1 MNMIK
6 TEYYKDLTKMNTFGM
21 KVKARCFM
29 EYDSVADLVDIEF
42 SELSRPVLHIGGGSN
57 MLFTDD
63 FKGTVLHSKIN
74 FIEIIGECQSAPV
87 APSQLSPGPSPY
99 PGVGEC
105 HFRTNGTSPHNELPD
120 SESSA
125 TASATSSITDRDSHC
140 HFERAERVEESVK
153 PVLVSVGA
161 GVVFDDFCD
170 WAAKEGLWGVENL
183 SYIPGE
189 VGASAVQNIG
199 AYGVEVKDVIR
210 TVYCYDTVEEE
221 FVKFDVSECGYGY
234 RDSIFKNPEIKGRYV
249 VTHVVFALSREPK
262 PRLDY
267 GHLRDAVMS
276 ACSECQSAPVA
287 PSQLSPG
294 PSPYPGVGECHFRTN
309 GTSPHNELP
318 DSESSATVSATS
330 SITDRDS
337 HCHFERAE
345 RVEKSFN
352 VALTPSLIRKVI
364 IKIRKEKLPE
374 PSVMG
379 SAGSFFKNPVISQ
392 EHFARIEAAAKAE
405 YGPDYKVPHY
415 VIKTECHEATGGHGF
430 SNHPHGTPDILND
443 ASTVISSE
451 VEKTVPQQI
460 KVPAA
465 WLIEQCGWKG
475 KRSGGAAV
483 YDKQPLVIV
492 NYTGEAY
499 PEEII
504 GLEKRIIASVKAK
517 FGVELHPEV
526 EHI

>member
-1 MNMIK
+1 MIN
-6 TEYYKDLTKMNTFGM
+6 TTYYQDLTKMNTFGM

-42 SELSRPVLHIGGGSN
+42 EELARPVLHIGGGSN
-57 MLFTDD
+57 LLFTDD

-74 FIEIIGECQSAPV
+74 FIEI
-87 APSQLSPGPSPY
+87 L
-99 PGVGEC
+99 
-105 HFRTNGTSPHNELPD
+105 
-120 SESSA
+120 
-125 TASATSSITDRDSHC
+125 
-140 HFERAERVEESVK
+140 EEGSD
-153 PVLVSVGA
+153 VLVSVGS
-161 GVVFDDFCD
+161 GVVFDDFCA

-221 FVKFDVSECGYGY
+221 FVKFDVEECEYGY
-234 RDSIFKNPEIKGRYV
+234 RDSVFKAPEVKGRYI
-249 VTHVVFALSREPK
+249 VTHVVFALSRTPQ

-267 GHLRDAVMS
+267 GHLRDAVMAS
-276 ACSECQSAPVA
+276 SVS
-287 PSQLSPG
+287 LSSDPR
-294 PSPYPGVGECHFRTN
+294 P
-309 GTSPHNELP
+309 
-318 DSESSATVSATS
+318 ATS
-330 SITDRDS
+330 SRTHPLAGGGMSLPSDTEEAMMSR
-337 HCHFERAE
+337 
-345 RVEKSFN
+345 
-352 VALTPSLIRKVI
+352 LTPALIRKVI

-379 SAGSFFKNPVISQ
+379 SAGSFFKNPVITA

-415 VIKTECHEATGGHGF
+415 DL
-430 SNHPHGTPDILND
+430 PDGM
-443 ASTVISSE
+443 V
-451 VEKTVPQQI
+451 

-465 WLIEQCGWKG
+465 WMIEQCGWKG
-475 KRSGGAAV
+475 RRSGGAAV

-492 NYTGEAY
+492 NYTGDAY
-499 PEEII
+499 PEEIV
-504 GLEKRIIASVKAK
+504 GLERRIIASVKAK
-517 FGVELHPEV
+517 FDIDLHPEV

>member
-1 MNMIK
+1 MIN
-6 TEYYKDLTKMNTFGM
+6 TTYYQDMTKMNTFGM
-21 KVKARCFM
+21 KVKARCFI

-42 SELSRPVLHIGGGSN
+42 GELARPVLHIGGGSN
-57 MLFTDD
+57 LLFTDD
-63 FKGTVLHSKIN
+63 FKGTILHSKIN
-74 FIEIIGECQSAPV
+74 FIEI
-87 APSQLSPGPSPY
+87 LDD
-99 PGVGEC
+99 C
-105 HFRTNGTSPHNELPD
+105 HFD
-120 SESSA
+120 
-125 TASATSSITDRDSHC
+125 
-140 HFERAERVEESVK
+140 RAERVEKSVE

-199 AYGVEVKDVIR
+199 AYGVEVKDVIK
-210 TVYCYDTVEEE
+210 TVYCYDTIDEE
-221 FVKFDVSECGYGY
+221 FVNFDVEDCEYGY
-234 RDSIFKNPEIKGRYV
+234 RDSVFKDPEIKGRYV
-249 VTHVVFALSREPK
+249 VTHVVFALSRTPQ

-267 GHLRDAVMS
+267 GHLRDAVIAAS
-276 ACSECQSAPVA
+276 ARHCEEGQSPDVA
-287 PSQLSPG
+287 I
-294 PSPYPGVGECHFRTN
+294 F
-309 GTSPHNELP
+309 
-318 DSESSATVSATS
+318 
-330 SITDRDS
+330 
-337 HCHFERAE
+337 
-345 RVEKSFN
+345 
-352 VALTPSLIRKVI
+352 TPSLIRKVI
-364 IKIRKEKLPE
+364 IKIRKDKLPE

-379 SAGSFFKNPVISQ
+379 SAGSFFKNPVISA

-405 YGPDYKVPHY
+405 LGTDYKVPHY
-415 VIKTECHEATGGHGF
+415 IVETSGRHCEEQDDVAICHM
-430 SNHPHGTPDILND
+430 
-443 ASTVISSE
+443 V
-451 VEKTVPQQI
+451 

-504 GLEKRIIASVKAK
+504 GLERRIIASVKDK

>member
-1 MNMIK
+1 MVK

-21 KVKARCFM
+21 KVKARCFV

-42 SELSRPVLHIGGGSN
+42 EELARPVLHIGGGSN
-57 MLFTDD
+57 LLFTDD
-63 FKGTVLHSKIN
+63 FKGTILHSKIN
-74 FIEIIGECQSAPV
+74 FIEI
-87 APSQLSPGPSPY
+87 LDD
-99 PGVGEC
+99 C
-105 HFRTNGTSPHNELPD
+105 HFDR
-120 SESSA
+120 
-125 TASATSSITDRDSHC
+125 ASDC
-140 HFERAERVEESVK
+140 HFDRAERVEKSVE

-161 GVVFDDFCD
+161 GVVFDDFCA

-221 FVKFDVSECGYGY
+221 FVNFDVEDLEYGY
-234 RDSIFKNPEIKGRYV
+234 RDSAFKDPDIKGRYI
-249 VTHVVFALSREPK
+249 VTHVVFALSRTPQPK
-262 PRLDY
+262 LDY
-267 GHLRDAVMS
+267 GHLKEAVAS
-276 ACSECQSAPVA
+276 FVS
-287 PSQLSPG
+287 PSSDPRPATESP
-294 PSPYPGVGECHFRTN
+294 
-309 GTSPHNELP
+309 
-318 DSESSATVSATS
+318 
-330 SITDRDS
+330 
-337 HCHFERAE
+337 
-345 RVEKSFN
+345 
-352 VALTPSLIRKVI
+352 LTPSIIRKAI

-379 SAGSFFKNPVISQ
+379 SAGSFFKNPVISAD
-392 EHFARIEAAAKAE
+392 HFARIETAAKAE
-405 YGPDYKVPHY
+405 LGSDYKVPHY
-415 VIKTECHEATGGHGF
+415 DL
-430 SNHPHGTPDILND
+430 PDGT
-443 ASTVISSE
+443 V
-451 VEKTVPQQI
+451 

-492 NYTGEAY
+492 NYTGDAY

-504 GLEKRIIASVKAK
+504 GLERRIIASVKSK
-517 FGVELHPEV
+517 FNIDLHPEV